1 MMFGDGFYLMRNL
14 IYKMLPKSYCAS
26 SPIGHP
32 LRYHDFILNPLKE
45 FAGALIPET
54 SAQGIFAAGL
64 NGMMRGLNRSAKAVR
79 KGGD

>member
-45 FAGALIPET
+45 FCRRVDSGDFGTRDIRRRLERDDAGPE
-54 SAQGIFAAGL
+54 SIGKSSQE
-64 NGMMRGLNRSAKAVR
+64 RR
-79 KGGD
+79 